1 MSITSQLRKM
11 SIKTMEFVQEND
23 MLFEKVKRL
32 QIENSVLKDSEKL
45 LAKRNMAHQKVI
57 KMLVQKLKGIF

>member
-1 MSITSQLRKM
+1 
-11 SIKTMEFVQEND
+11 MEFVQEND